1 MDYQLNCKFCKFLH
15 LQRATFTLCYRTQSG
30 QCSHI
35 KQRLDERGS
44 ILSGAQERA
53 PTFSHPNNG

>member
-1 MDYQLNCKFCKFLH
+1 LNCKFCKFLH